1 MLNWFVDGPVLE
13 AATKHPRRLIGEE
26 EVEVRPEVL
35 PDATIDEGVNVHQIR
50 KYFTTD
56 AWTLLQEAVTTK
68 RDNYVFKCN
77 SCFHDLDESPSIVCD
92 HCLFWYHINFVG
104 LKQRP
109 KSKYWFCRQCH

>member
-35 PDATIDEGVNVHQIR
+35 PDATIDEGVDVHQIR

-68 RDNYVFKCN
+68 RDNHVFKCN

-92 HCLFWYHINFVG
+92 HCLFWYHINCVG
-104 LKQRP
+104 LKQKP
-109 KSKYWFCRQCH
+109 KSKY